1 MKNNFP
7 SVEINWPYLGK
18 YDQIYSSVLS
28 YLLVFADWL
37 LIQGGFDYDKFY
49 FVGFFSP
56 FTENIFH
63 MILM

>member
-7 SVEINWPYLGK
+7 SVQIHWPHWGTYNQMYL
-18 YDQIYSSVLS
+18 SALS
-28 YLLVFADWL
+28 YLLVFVDWS
-37 LIQGGFDYDKFY
+37 LIQGFDYDEFF
-49 FVGFFSP
+49 FVVFFSP